1 MDNMTQDIKQLM
13 IVRQSSLKFVAEYL
27 SLIGTPMTLKETIGL
42 SEAVTEYVMEG
53 RTKEVNA
60 KFDAIDNYIC
70 KKFESTFGD

>member
-27 SLIGTPMTLKETIGL
+27 RLIGTPMTLKETIGL

>member
-1 MDNMTQDIKQLM
+1 MTQDPKQLM

-27 SLIGTPMTLKETIGL
+27 RLIGTPMTMKETIGL
-42 SEAVTEYVMEG
+42 CEAVTEYVMDG

-60 KFDAIDNYIC
+60 KFDAIDNYIA